1 MFDANKFNIL
11 LKSTALDINNF
22 NFVLSY
28 IYHKEIQI
36 KILMLAL
43 FKIEK
48 PFVFTALIYV
58 WGSSPNVN
66 QSFFVCWMIKIWGSW
81 LHRNRQSAS

>member
-1 MFDANKFNIL
+1 MC
-11 LKSTALDINNF
+11 
-22 NFVLSY
+22 
-28 IYHKEIQI
+28 
-36 KILMLAL
+36 AL

-81 LHRNRQSAS
+81 LHRNRQSASQKLLFLWSVFKNGSYEGNIRTSLLKLKRPQY